1 MSIWKTAR
9 RSLSLDNT
17 LVMGILN
24 VTPDSFSDGG
34 QAFSLDDAL
43 HRADEMVAQG
53 AHIIDVGG
61 ESTRPGSSQM
71 SPEDEIARVV
81 SVIDAIT
88 KRFDIPVS
96 VDTTKSAVADAA
108 VDVGAEIIND
118 VSGLQFDPRIA
129 DVAARRWAGLVLMH
143 LRGTFETMHKQT
155 PVADIFDEV
164 ITFFRS
170 SIDSA
175 AAAGVPPDAIVLDPG
190 IGFSKTFEQNL
201 ELLANLDRLV
211 NEFLDHP
218 LLIGTS
224 RKSFIGKMLGG
235 VPVGERLSGSLATA
249 AVAAWNG
256 AKIVRAHDVKETV
269 DTVRVIDAIRTERN
283 YV

>member
-1 MSIWKTAR
+1 MFWKTAR
-9 RSLSLDNT
+9 RNLSLDKT

-34 QAFSLDDAL
+34 RAFSLEDAL
-43 HRADEMVAQG
+43 RRTEEMAEQG
-53 AHIIDVGG
+53 ADIIDVGG

-71 SPEDEIARVV
+71 SLEEETGRVLP
-81 SVIDAIT
+81 VIEAIT

-96 VDTTKSAVADAA
+96 VDTSKAEVADAA
-108 VDVGAEIIND
+108 MDAGAEIIND

-129 DVAARRWAGLVLMH
+129 DVAVRRKAGLVLMH
-143 LRGTFETMHKQT
+143 LRGTFETMHKQQ
-155 PVADIFDEV
+155 PVANIFHEV

-175 AAAGVPPDAIVLDPG
+175 GSAGIRHDAIVLDPG
-190 IGFSKTFEQNL
+190 IGFSKAFEQNL

-211 NEFLDHP
+211 NEFPDHP
-218 LLIGTS
+218 FLIGTS
-224 RKSFIGKMLGG
+224 RKSFIGRMLGS
-235 VPVGERLSGSLATA
+235 VPAGERLSGSLATA
-249 AVAAWNG
+249 AIAVWNG
-256 AKIVRAHDVKETV
+256 AKIVRSHDVKETV
-269 DTVRVIDAIRTERN
+269 DTVKVVDAIRKERN